1 MKKYRAWAKM
11 TSWLYLD
18 VEAESED
25 GAWEIANEADGG
37 EFEENVA
44 DCSWEITEV
53 EEFL

>member
-25 GAWEIANEADGG
+25 EAWEIASEADGG
-37 EFEENVA
+37 EFEENTI
-44 DCSWEITEV
+44 DCSWEITEI
-53 EEFL
+53 EEV